1 MRVSQAHA
9 ARGKERRAQG
19 EPRAAEEHE
28 EVSGRSGRSPWPGYG
43 CSQELGGSMQACAPE
58 HADENKE

>member
-1 MRVSQAHA
+1 VAQAHV
-9 ARGKERRAQG
+9 ARGKERRAYG

-28 EVSGRSGRSPWPGYG
+28 EVSGRSGRSPWAGHG
-43 CSQELGGSMQACAPE
+43 CSQELGRSTRACARE